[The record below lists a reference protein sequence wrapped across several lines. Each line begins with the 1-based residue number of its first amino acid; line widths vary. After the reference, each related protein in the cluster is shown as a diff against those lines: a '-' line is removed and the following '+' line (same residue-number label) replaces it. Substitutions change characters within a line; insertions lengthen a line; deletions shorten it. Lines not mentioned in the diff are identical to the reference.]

1 MRLAVEKGCTKVD
14 DDDDEEKRNQG
25 SENFNFSGI
34 HFSQA
39 SSRDIEPNHQHCLQ
53 KKCRGLHGN

>member
-1 MRLAVEKGCTKVD
+1 MEKGCTKVD